1 MVKLDNTISELSPQ
15 DLEELIT
22 NAIDRRMQVWLVQLL
37 DAVGSHQEEEQ
48 AELNYEFEA
57 SLQQAVQQAE
67 SDNLTSLKDFRRQ
80 LLDG

>member
-1 MVKLDNTISELSPQ
+1 MDNTISELSPQ

-48 AELNYEFEA
+48 AEFNYEFEA
-57 SLQQAVQQAE
+57 SLQQAFQQAE